1 MGFRLYFLVLFLF
14 ATTGPARARQ
24 SASQAR
30 PSSAKA
36 GAPAASATAP
46 AKPDYSKEA
55 FLEEDHS
62 VKIAFQNDGTN
73 TREMHYRI
81 RIQSDA
87 GVQKYSVIT
96 FPYESA
102 TQTVDIDY
110 VRVLK
115 PDGTVVV
122 TPADAAQ
129 DMPSDLTRQAPY
141 YSDLREKQVAVKG
154 LNVGDVLEAQ
164 AHWNTT
170 KPLTPGQFWFSFNFS
185 HDNIALHEELQISV
199 PKTRAVKWAS
209 PGLQP
214 TIASDAS
221 HQVFTWT
228 SSQLQTKSADERKQ
242 EQDEQR
248 YQQRIGKL
256 PPADVELS
264 SFQSWAEIGAWYS
277 KLQSDRVVSDAAI
290 RAKAAEL
297 TKGAANDDAKLH
309 AIYEYVSTQIRY
321 IGVAFGIGRYQPHAA
336 SEILSNQYGD
346 CKDKHT
352 LLASL
357 LNAAGIKAYPVL
369 INVSHRIDPAVPS
382 PDQFDHVITAVPQ
395 RKSFVWLDTTEEVA
409 PYGYILSLL
418 RNKDALLISDGQ
430 PAALVVVPASPPM
443 PSIQTFHIDA
453 TISADGTLTG
463 KVDQSFANSDIELL
477 LRAAFRTVSIAQW
490 KNLAQ
495 RISYAGGFA
504 GDVSDVTASSP
515 EKIDQPFRFTY
526 TYTRKDFPQWTQH
539 RIAVALPPVLA
550 APPDKKPSHPMLL
563 GDLGEIDY
571 QSKVHLPDGYAPEV
585 PAGVDLKEDFGEYHS
600 TYRVVDGILEAD
612 RTLTLKKR
620 EVPVREY
627 DAYEK
632 FYKAT
637 AEDSGVYV
645 GVMPA
650 HVTPVTFQ
658 SALWSLPDSADS
670 AANTAY
676 GDAQTAFQNRDIA
689 GGVSSLRHAVE
700 IDPKFTRAWIWLAE
714 LYGFE
719 RKPDDAVA
727 AFRSAVTNDPKQ
739 PLAYKAWGFAL
750 MNQRKFD
757 DAIAVWKQLAA
768 AAPSDPDA
776 PTYLAGALLEAKHYT
791 EAIPVFQSAAKLNPK
806 NAAVYAGLGN
816 AYLHSG
822 DETNALAAY
831 KKAIDVDSTPLSLNN
846 IGYEL
851 ADADKQLPTALQYAQ
866 KAVGQ
871 EEDASGKVKLAT
883 LKNED
888 LFHESTLSSY
898 WDTLGWVYFRMGN
911 LEEAER
917 YLNSA
922 WVLSQSALIGDH
934 LAQVYAKTHK
944 KKQATHTFQL
954 ALSATHDS
962 ELTGT
967 ITDHLLQIGGHPEKN
982 TVSLAGP
989 AELGEQ
995 RTFSVPSLTTT
1006 HGSAEFF
1013 LLFAPQS
1020 NGSKASSSWKLEDSK
1035 FISGSDELK
1044 DAGKALA
1051 TVNFNVPFPDRGPE
1065 RLLRRGV
1072 LQCYPTTHCTFVLF
1086 PPEMVRSIN

>member
-1 MGFRLYFLVLFLF
+1 MRPFLYSLALFLF
-14 ATTGPARARQ
+14 ATGPTA
-24 SASQAR
+24 SAHQTTTPTAASSQ
-30 PSSAKA
+30 K
-36 GAPAASATAP
+36 APASAQNPAPP
-46 AKPDYSKEA
+46 AKPDYPQEP
-55 FLEEDHS
+55 FVEEDYS
-62 VKIAFQNDGTN
+62 VKIAFQNDGTSARN
-73 TREMHYRI
+73 IYYRL

-96 FPYESA
+96 FPYEAA

-110 VRVLK
+110 VRVRK
-115 PDGTVVV
+115 PDNTVVV
-122 TPADAAQ
+122 TPIDAAQ
-129 DMPSDLTRQAPY
+129 DMPADITRQAPY

-154 LNVGDVLEAQ
+154 LSVGDVLEAS
-164 AHWNTT
+164 AHWQTT
-170 KPLTPGQFWFSFNFS
+170 KPLAPGQFWFSFDFS

-199 PKTRAVKWAS
+199 PKNRAVKWAS
-209 PGLQP
+209 PGFQP
-214 TIASDAS
+214 TITSNGS
-221 HQVFTWT
+221 QQVFTWT
-228 SSQLQTKSADERKQ
+228 NSQLQTKSADEQKQ

-248 YQQRIGKL
+248 YEQRVGKL
-256 PPADVELS
+256 PPSDVELS
-264 SFQSWAEIGAWYS
+264 SFQTWAEIGAWYN
-277 KLQSDRVVSDAAI
+277 KLQADRVVPDAAI

-297 TKGAANDDAKLH
+297 TKGTTNDDAKLR

-321 IGVAFGIGRYQPHAA
+321 IGVAFGIGRYQPHGA

-357 LNAAGIKAYPVL
+357 LSAAGSKAYPVL
-369 INVSHRIDPAVPS
+369 INVSHKIDPSVPS

-395 RKSFVWLDTTEEVA
+395 GKSFVWLDTTEEVA
-409 PYGYILSLL
+409 PYGYVLSLL
-418 RNKDALLISDGQ
+418 RNKDALLIPDGQ
-430 PAALVVVPASPPM
+430 PAALVVIPASPPM
-443 PSIQTFHIDA
+443 PSTQTFHIDA
-453 TISADGTLTG
+453 TISNDGTLTG

-477 LRAAFRTVSIAQW
+477 LRGAFRTVSIAQW
-490 KNLAQ
+490 KTLVQ

-515 EKIDQPFRFTY
+515 EKIDKPLTFSY

-550 APPDKKPSHPMLL
+550 APPDKKPSHPILL
-563 GDLGEIDY
+563 GDLGRVDY
-571 QSKVHLPDGYAPEV
+571 QSKVHLPDGYTPEV

-600 TYRVVDGILEAD
+600 TYRVVDGVLEAD
-612 RTLTLKKR
+612 RTLTLKMR
-620 EVPVREY
+620 EVPVSEY

-645 GVMPA
+645 GVMPT

-658 SALWSLPDSADS
+658 SALWSLPDSADP
-670 AANTAY
+670 AANNAY
-676 GDAQTAFQNRDIA
+676 GDAQTAFQNRDIE

-719 RKPDDAVA
+719 RKQDDAVA

-739 PLAYKAWGFAL
+739 LLAYKGWGFAL

-768 AAPSDPDA
+768 AAPNDPDA

-822 DETNALAAY
+822 DEANALAAY

-866 KAVGQ
+866 KAVAQ

-911 LEEAER
+911 LQEAEK

-922 WVLSQSALIGDH
+922 WMLSQSAVIGDH
-934 LAQVYAKTHK
+934 LAQVYAKEHEK
-944 KKQATHTFQL
+944 KEATHTFQL

-962 ELTGT
+962 ELTDT
-967 ITDHLLQIGGHPEKN
+967 ITDHLLQIGGHPENN
-982 TVSLAGP
+982 TVNLAGP
-989 AELGEQ
+989 AELGEE
-995 RTFSVPSLTTT
+995 RTFPVPSLTAT
-1006 HGSAEFF
+1006 HASAEFF
-1013 LLFAPQS
+1013 LVFAPQS
-1020 NGSKASSSWKLEDSK
+1020 NGSKASNSWKLEDSK

-1051 TVNFNVPFPDRGPE
+1051 TVNFHVPFPDQGPE

-1072 LQCYPTTHCTFVLF
+1072 LQCYPATHCTFVLF